1 MLLLLY
7 FEERCDIGLQQKGDT
22 VVKIF
27 SAIISSMRD
36 FRLKLLVSG
45 YRVYFHALA
54 LLSDERAANAAL
66 DRFSRPKSRKRRSL
80 QLPIFKDAEWAHL
93 QTPTGKLAHYHW
105 AGSGHMTVLFAHGWE
120 SDAGTFG
127 PMVEHM
133 LSKGYSV
140 RALDAPAHGMSEGKK
155 LNLLEYARA
164 IHLLVRESGDVSLCV
179 GHSFGGMA
187 TALAS
192 SFDKEAFPPSA
203 LVASAVELRRSMETY
218 FKMLQFSEKMQNA
231 ISEAI
236 ERKHRKPISWF
247 SLPRMIEEAKH
258 PFLLIHDIDDKVCP
272 LDDLQGL
279 MDASPA
285 HARFRIT
292 RGHGH
297 RRILREKSIWEEIL
311 QFAED
316 SRESLP

>member
-1 MLLLLY
+1 
-7 FEERCDIGLQQKGDT
+7 
-22 VVKIF
+22 
-27 SAIISSMRD
+27 MRD
-36 FRLKLLVSG
+36 FRLKLMVSG
-45 YRVYFHALA
+45 YRAYFQVLA

-80 QLPIFKDAEWAHL
+80 QLPIFKEAEWAHL
-93 QTPTGKLAHYHW
+93 QTPTGKLAHYYW
-105 AGSGHMTVLFAHGWE
+105 AGSGHKSVLLAHGWE
-120 SDAGTFG
+120 SDAGTFS
-127 PMVEHM
+127 PMIEHM

-140 RALDAPAHGMSEGKK
+140 RALDAPAHGMSDGKK
-155 LNLLEYARA
+155 LNLVEYARA
-164 IHLLVRESGDVSLCV
+164 IHLLVRVTGDVNLCV

-192 SFDKEAFPPSA
+192 SFDKEPFPPSA

-231 ISEAI
+231 ITEI
-236 ERKHRKPISWF
+236 VEEKHHKPISWF
-247 SLPRMIEEAKH
+247 SLPRMIEEAKQ
-258 PFLLIHDIDDKVCP
+258 PFLLIHDKDDKVCP

-279 MDASPA
+279 IDASPA

-292 RGHGH
+292 KGHGH

-311 QFAED
+311 QFAE
-316 SRESLP
+316 ESHEALP